1 MAKEYMKKMT
11 NKGAAIR
18 YQMDRGM
25 TNAQIS
31 KSLGVPEST
40 IRYYRKRPK
49 NLISKSSSKLPK
61 KYIEEIYRLASNKTT
76 REMPAG
82 LIAIKINEKL
92 KKNNERNKNGKLLS
106 ISKRQVNN
114 ILKEKY
120 GKPLK
125 IKKVFYLNEDSK
137 KKRMEFCKKI
147 VEMEIDG
154 KKLEGKNIFFT
165 NTSNESIRISSKVK
179 NKIKLGDEEGYKMI
193 NRETKKFE
201 PSIIVAGGVSYY
213 GLSDLILLK
222 GTMQEFS
229 YAQALEYYKDNYENF
244 KNINKNILFEQDG
257 ASSHTSK
264 KIKKL
269 LEELFGDNFIQ
280 NAPHSPD
287 IAYPIETLWAEL
299 KKKVKERR
307 AKNLDELKQITIEE
321 WNKIPQSFIKNLFKN
336 FIKRC
341 KKIIELNGGRLEPVH
356 LQQIRKE
363 AEKETK
369 DEEECEDDKNNE
381 TKNLKLK
388 IVYNKNVLIQKAK
401 KEIAFIRKKIKEKK
415 RELRKAKK
423 DYNKA
428 KKYSMKIGR
437 EIEAVTDKESKKK
450 IKNIELQN
458 YIFRINWIKKY
469 ISENI
474 DEYFKYF
481 KNECDKIEREE
492 KGHQL

>member
-1 MAKEYMKKMT
+1 
-11 NKGAAIR
+11 
-18 YQMDRGM
+18 
-25 TNAQIS
+25 
-31 KSLGVPEST
+31 
-40 IRYYRKRPK
+40 
-49 NLISKSSSKLPK
+49 
-61 KYIEEIYRLASNKTT
+61 
-76 REMPAG
+76 MPAG

-165 NTSNESIRISSKVK
+165 DETRIDTAPNTSNESIRISSKVK

-244 KNINKNILFEQDG
+244 KNINKNIFFEQDG

-388 IVYNKNVLIQKAK
+388 IVYNKNELIQKAK

-423 DYNKA
+423 EYNKA

-492 KGHQL
+492 ETRASTIDGEIKYRLKTKKEKKEFKRNKNFYTLEFKRKK